1 MDFLI
6 RNGLL
11 YDPAAHRL
19 IRKDVAL
26 VEGKIVYPAVN
37 AGSAGYRQI
46 IDASGCLVTPGLI
59 DYHTHYCFRGSENGV
74 NGDAASFCMGITTA
88 VDGGS
93 AGTGNYEL
101 YRASIM
107 AMAEVRILN
116 YLLVASGGQSNDQ
129 YPENLDPR
137 YFDEIKILDFFQRY
151 EDNLVGLKTR
161 LSR

>member
-1 MDFLI
+1 
-6 RNGLL
+6 
-11 YDPAAHRL
+11 
-19 IRKDVAL
+19 
-26 VEGKIVYPAVN
+26 
-37 AGSAGYRQI
+37 
-46 IDASGCLVTPGLI
+46 
-59 DYHTHYCFRGSENGV
+59 
-74 NGDAASFCMGITTA
+74 MGITTA

-137 YFDEIKILDFFQRY
+137 YFDERKILDFFQRY
-151 EDNLVGLKTR
+151 EDNLVALKRGFPGESWARKWHGNLCSGLWR
-161 LSR
+161 LLKRQAQGSSSM